1 MELLEPVTLA
11 QTTDAR
17 MERRR
22 LLEEIQPLA
31 DDAIRQELIQL
42 ANLPQHYREMNTQ
55 NLLRGMVPRGRG
67 KYAWSYLLDG
77 LNYPWLDWIQL
88 GVYRLAD
95 RGRCDHHR
103 ESQYLMWP
111 HMKQLRKD
119 LRQIYGARK

>member
-95 RGRCDHHR
+95 HEAAPQGPAPDIWG
-103 ESQYLMWP
+103 SQVAGL
-111 HMKQLRKD
+111 LSFAERR
-119 LRQIYGARK
+119 LALIGA